1 MSIKACQSTGTSHP
15 SVVITIEGSEEGEI
29 FDLVYYLQK
38 YKSLLGKPTL
48 VVCLDAGSSSEETIT
63 ITSSLRGCITFDL
76 KASIC
81 ENNIHSGVGGGV
93 CPNAFTIL
101 NRLLMRIQDYST

>member
-1 MSIKACQSTGTSHP
+1 M
-15 SVVITIEGSEEGEI
+15 
-29 FDLVYYLQK
+29 
-38 YKSLLGKPTL
+38 LGKPTL

-93 CPNAFTIL
+93 CPNVFTIL
-101 NRLLMRIQDYST
+101 NRLLMRIQDYSTQEVIEELQLK